1 MFFYASKILG
11 YFTTPLSW
19 ILILALLIGF
29 IKKFRNNRKYFFLL
43 VFMIFFFGNQFFGN
57 IVYHWWEIKPIEKKE
72 IPKNTKIAIVLSG
85 FSYYDFNLKRIHFNQ
100 SCDRIFQTLQL
111 YKQGYVNKILIS
123 GGSGSIKRPEEIES
137 IFVKEYLVSI
147 GINSNDIL
155 IESSSKNTYE
165 NAKFTKDVL
174 IKNGYSLNDTY
185 LLVTSGYHMRRSI
198 KCFEKQG
205 IKTFAFAAD
214 GRSGEA
220 KIYPDELLVPKTGV
234 YQMWDNII
242 HEWIGY
248 ISYWITSKI

>member
-19 ILILALLIGF
+19 IIILALLIAF

-57 IVYHWWEIKPIEKKE
+57 IVYHWWEIKPVDKKE

-85 FSYYDFNLKRIHFNQ
+85 FSYYDFELKRIHFNH

-111 YKQGYVNKILIS
+111 YKEGYVSKILIS

-147 GINSNDIL
+147 GVNPKDIL
-155 IESSSKNTYE
+155 IEPSSKNTYE

-174 IKNGYSLNDTY
+174 LKNGYSLNDTF

-205 IKTFAFAAD
+205 LKTFPFAAD

-220 KIYPDELLVPKTGV
+220 KIYPDELLIPKTGV
-234 YQMWDNII
+234 FNMWDAII

-248 ISYWITSKI
+248 FTYWITGKI